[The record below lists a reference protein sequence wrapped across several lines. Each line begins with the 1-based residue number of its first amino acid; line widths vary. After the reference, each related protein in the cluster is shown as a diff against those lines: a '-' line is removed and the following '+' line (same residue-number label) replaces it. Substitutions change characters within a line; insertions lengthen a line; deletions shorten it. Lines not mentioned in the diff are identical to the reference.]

1 MITVSLMGVHLPIWA
16 TNKNIKQT
24 KDLCW
29 KIPNG
34 GAMLSFR
41 LRSLALEA
49 LCLPWCGAPGPLQCP
64 GPRCTPRWEWEWKM
78 ESWTSALEKR
88 HDTLVTQIHMI
99 HILCCI
105 YVLKKMFFIHW
116 YPLIIFFR
124 SFSSP
129 AKKKTRVWKIHLWH
143 CLRGFPWSW
152 PVWKAARAGSPIVWD
167 LDSRHRSMV
176 CHGKAEDNETSSFGR
191 YLSCSWGRVDP

>member
-1 MITVSLMGVHLPIWA
+1 MITVSLMGVHLPFGA

-41 LRSLALEA
+41 LRSLALKA
-49 LCLPWCGAPGPLQCP
+49 LRLPWCGAPGPLQCP
-64 GPRCTPRWEWEWKM
+64 GTRCRTPRWMDGKWKM

-88 HDTLVTQIHMI
+88 HDTLDTQIHMI
-99 HILCCI
+99 HICAV
-105 YVLKKMFFIHW
+105 YMSWKNVLH
-116 YPLIIFFR
+116 PLISIDHFFSEFQFPR
-124 SFSSP
+124 E
-129 AKKKTRVWKIHLWH
+129 KRVWKIHLWH

-167 LDSRHRSMV
+167 LDSRHRSM
-176 CHGKAEDNETSSFGR
+176 GM
-191 YLSCSWGRVDP
+191 SWQVRR